1 MKSLFNFINSKVR
14 LTQEEEQ
21 LISTYFV
28 TIKID
33 AQTILLKESQ
43 IASHIYFLESGVA
56 KGYENIDGKNVIQQ
70 LVAENTFF
78 TVLES
83 FMHQKPSTEYLE
95 TITDCTVTAIN
106 KKDFDFLLA
115 KIPNFGTLVQE
126 VTNLHLTCKMERVKD
141 FQALTAKQRYEK
153 FLKQYPTLALQ
164 VSIENIASF
173 LGMEPQSLSR
183 IRKQLTF

>member
-1 MKSLFNFINSKVR
+1 MESLFNFITSKVR
-14 LTQEEEQ
+14 LTQEEEK
-21 LISTYFV
+21 LISSHFIA
-28 TIKID
+28 IKID
-33 AQTILLKESQ
+33 AQTVLLKEGQ
-43 IASHIYFLESGVA
+43 TASHIYFLESGVA
-56 KGYENIDGKNVIQQ
+56 KGYENIDGKNVVQQ
-70 LVAENTFF
+70 LVPKDNFF

-95 TITDCTVTAIN
+95 TITDCTITAIH

-141 FQALTAKQRYEK
+141 FQTLTAKQRYEK